1 MTLTIKKLETLGD
14 DDDIFASLSF
24 CCFGFTSSTFFVKET
39 TSIVV
44 YSDWLF
50 HSFFLLIL
58 SEQGCKR
65 GDSAS

>member
-24 CCFGFTSSTFFVKET
+24 AVSVSPVLLFFVKET

-58 SEQGCKR
+58 SEHGCKR